1 MLNLSGKIEV
11 HTNVIVQN
19 PKDWPAEILVIE
31 AANLDFGVAL
41 FPILWALAL
50 IFNPLHPNI
59 S

>member
-1 MLNLSGKIEV
+1 MLNLSGKIAV

-19 PKDWPAEILVIE
+19 LKDWPAKILVIE
-31 AANLDFGVAL
+31 AANLDFGITL

>member
-1 MLNLSGKIEV
+1 MLNLSGKIAV
-11 HTNVIVQN
+11 HTNVIAQN
-19 PKDWPAEILVIE
+19 LKDWLTEILVIE
-31 AANLDFGVAL
+31 AANLDFGVTL